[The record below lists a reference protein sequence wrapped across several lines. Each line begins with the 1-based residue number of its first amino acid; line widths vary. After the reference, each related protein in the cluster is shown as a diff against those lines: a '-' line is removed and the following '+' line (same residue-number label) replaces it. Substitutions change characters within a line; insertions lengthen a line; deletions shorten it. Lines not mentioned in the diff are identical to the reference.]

1 MPKAAGAVIYPLSL
15 VFIGVMAYGF
25 YRRFLRYGIRPQAAL
40 AELVAD
46 AKETGVARLRNVVSL
61 GLLHKKITRRPFAGA
76 FHWFIYGGMLLLTLG
91 TMTVALQQDLLSHIG
106 VTVLK
111 NGIYFFFEF
120 ALDTAALFFV
130 AGCLMALGR
139 RLLAKPDYLENT
151 RDAVP
156 VLLLLLFLGVSGLL
170 LVGLLLFLPAG
181 TFAFRQAWLLI
192 GILFIPMFLAGLVMM
207 QKSPALLRRRLDAR
221 EAQPEQR
228 AVIALSGLMFLA
240 AFIVAGLNFRF
251 GWIVLPDWVSYVSA
265 VVFLLAYGLY
275 AEVLRENVWLSRTIE
290 VQENQK
296 VIDTGLY
303 GLVRHPMYMSTL
315 LLFLAM
321 PLVLGSVISL
331 AIMLAY
337 IPIIARRIR
346 NEEQVL
352 ESGLEGYTDYKKR
365 VRYKVIP
372 FVW

>member
-1 MPKAAGAVIYPLSL
+1 M
-15 VFIGVMAYGF
+15 
-25 YRRFLRYGIRPQAAL
+25 
-40 AELVAD
+40 D
-46 AKETGVARLRNVVSL
+46 AK
-61 GLLHKKITRRPFAGA
+61 
-76 FHWFIYGGMLLLTLG
+76 
-91 TMTVALQQDLLSHIG
+91 
-106 VTVLK
+106 
-111 NGIYFFFEF
+111 
-120 ALDTAALFFV
+120 LFSQAIV
-130 AGCLMALGR
+130 
-139 RLLAKPDYLENT
+139 K
-151 RDAVP
+151 
-156 VLLLLLFLGVSGLL
+156 FLSGLL

-181 TFAFRQAWLLI
+181 TFAFRQAWLLM
-192 GILFIPMFLAGLVMM
+192 GILFVPMFIAGLIMM
-207 QKSPALLRRRLDAR
+207 KKSPALLRRRLDAR

-275 AEVLRENVWLSRTIE
+275 AEVLRENVWLSRTVE

-315 LLFLAM
+315 LLFLSM

-337 IPIIARRIR
+337 IQIIARRIR

-365 VRYKVIP
+365 VKYKVIP